1 MLFVLVACSVYLGMN
16 WYVLT
21 RLFRLFAQSRSGWFY
36 LALAL
41 LTLSLISALTLES
54 RIGNCLTGVF
64 YTLAVTWLGL
74 CWLLLWILLAQQIL
88 ALVLPAPPRMWA
100 IGVCGLAAGLA
111 LYAGI
116 NARTIT
122 IRRELIPHLPLK
134 VAHLSDIHIGSIGA
148 SALDDIIAKTNAL
161 KPDVILIT
169 GDLFENANPRTRAV
183 AAHLNAFA
191 SPVVFT
197 SGNHEAYTGYENVR
211 QMLAGT
217 GIRWL
222 QNEMVEFNGTRII
235 GIDNSNTTE
244 LMQSVLDHTP
254 PSPAFTILMSH
265 QPRGFD
271 ITARRRIGLTLSGH
285 VHNGQIWPFNYVVGL
300 VYPYLRGLHEN
311 TGSFLNVSTGTGIWG
326 PPLRLGSHSEIVFL
340 EPRS

>member
-1 MLFVLVACSVYLGMN
+1 MLFALIASSVYLGMN
-16 WYVLT
+16 WYVLY
-21 RLFRLFAQSRSGWFY
+21 RLFRLFALGRGGWFY

-41 LTLSLISALTLES
+41 LTLSLISALGLES
-54 RIGNCLTGVF
+54 RFGNYLTGAF
-64 YTLAVTWLGL
+64 FTLAVTWLGL
-74 CWLLLWILLAQQIL
+74 CWMLLWILLVQQVL
-88 ALVLPAPPRMWA
+88 ALLVPAPQRMWA

-148 SALDDIIAKTNAL
+148 AALDDIIGKTNAL

-169 GDLFENANPRTRAV
+169 GDLFDNANPRTRAV
-183 AAHLNAFA
+183 ATHLNAFA
-191 SPVVFT
+191 APVLFA
-197 SGNHEAYTGYENVR
+197 SGNHETYTGYDNVR

-217 GIRWL
+217 RIRWL
-222 QNEMVEFNGTRII
+222 RNEMVEFNGIRII
-235 GIDNSNTTE
+235 GVDNSYGTE
-244 LMQSVLDHTP
+244 LTQSVLDKTP
-254 PSPAFTILMSH
+254 PLPAFTILMSH

>member
-41 LTLSLISALTLES
+41 LTLSLISALILES

-74 CWLLLWILLAQQIL
+74 CWLLLWILLAQQVL

-122 IRRELIPHLPLK
+122 IRREPIPHLPLK

-161 KPDVILIT
+161 MSAFKKPRDICHDKVC
-169 GDLFENANPRTRAV
+169 
-183 AAHLNAFA
+183 
-191 SPVVFT
+191 
-197 SGNHEAYTGYENVR
+197 
-211 QMLAGT
+211 
-217 GIRWL
+217 
-222 QNEMVEFNGTRII
+222 
-235 GIDNSNTTE
+235 E
-244 LMQSVLDHTP
+244 L
-254 PSPAFTILMSH
+254 
-265 QPRGFD
+265 
-271 ITARRRIGLTLSGH
+271 
-285 VHNGQIWPFNYVVGL
+285 VHFNYAKIGFFGCKRVGS
-300 VYPYLRGLHEN
+300 YLWM
-311 TGSFLNVSTGTGIWG
+311 SC
-326 PPLRLGSHSEIVFL
+326 
-340 EPRS
+340 